1 MDHMTAAM
9 IRMIRLINGE
19 LQQSDSDAEPTVFLS
34 SVSLLAE
41 AMQSTRARSQNLI
54 SVERFWF

>member
-54 SVERFWF
+54 SVERF

>member
-9 IRMIRLINGE
+9 IRMIRLINGK

-54 SVERFWF
+54 SVERF

>member
-19 LQQSDSDAEPTVFLS
+19 LQQSGSDAEPTVFLS